1 MGPKSNTALHWCR
14 GARRGE
20 RRHNEFPSLKVEPD
34 ASARQLLVSLMISV
48 ADVQSHMAEEFVLHE
63 GFPCSFP
70 CLPFSLYI

>member
-1 MGPKSNTALHWCR
+1 
-14 GARRGE
+14 
-20 RRHNEFPSLKVEPD
+20 VEPD